1 MTAAGEL
8 SPEILRLDNTKRSC
22 AASCL
27 RKYYWEYER
36 HLKPRIGS
44 TALRY
49 GIVWHAAMDAFY
61 SHISEHGWKRDGKA
75 LEIAVLTA
83 RMEWAE
89 YSKNQ
94 TFYDDYR
101 SLPNLMQ
108 SMLTYMDH
116 FSYDEGML
124 KILES
129 EQAFE
134 IPMYPETK
142 EEMKVAG
149 RWYTE
154 KTSGPHFIFT
164 GMIDLEVELNGQ
176 PWIIDHKTTGQ
187 AISRMAGQLRRSPQ
201 FIGYSYAAS
210 KKLKIIPDGFLVII
224 HHLSAYKSKTTG
236 DYGKPKID
244 FDRIPE
250 IYTAY
255 DLSQWRISIIN
266 TAARVLQCKSTGI
279 WPMEFNNCY
288 TFGQCS
294 FTQLCDQQRPI
305 QDVIYNDNFI
315 VGEPWDITKETEKRN
330 LRRQAL
336 LRGEVKF

>member
-1 MTAAGEL
+1 MNAATGEL

-27 RKYYWEYER
+27 RKYYWEHER
-36 HLKPRIGS
+36 HLKPKIGS

-61 SHISEHGWKRDGKA
+61 SHIAEHGWTRDGKA

-89 YSKNQ
+89 YSKSQ

-101 SLPNLMQ
+101 NLPNLLQ
-108 SMLTYMDH
+108 ALLAYMNH
-116 FSYDEGML
+116 FVMDEGML

-134 IPMYPETK
+134 IPIEPET
-142 EEMKVAG
+142 ENEARIANMQNG
-149 RWYTE
+149 WE
-154 KTSGPHFIFT
+154 DPMFIFT

-187 AISRMAGQLRRSPQ
+187 AIGRMAGQLRRSPQ

-210 KKLKIIPDGFLVII
+210 KKLKIIPDGFLIII
-224 HHLSAYKSKTTG
+224 HHLSAYKSRTTG

-250 IYTAY
+250 VYTAY
-255 DLSQWRISIIN
+255 DLTQWRLSIIN
-266 TAARVLQCKSTGI
+266 TAARILQCKANNV

-288 TFGQCS
+288 TFGQCA
-294 FTQLCDQQRPI
+294 FTQLCDQQRPLE
-305 QDVIYNDNFI
+305 DVIYNDNFI
-315 VGEPWDITKETEKRN
+315 VGDPWDITKETAKRN

-336 LRGEVKF
+336 LRGEVIL